1 MTQVVF
7 DERVANELL
16 RYAHMV
22 VARGYT
28 LSFA

>member
-1 MTQVVF
+1 MAQVVF

-22 VARGYT
+22 VARGYF
-28 LSFA
+28 LSFT

>member
-22 VARGYT
+22 VARV
-28 LSFA
+28 